1 MKQPCHVPTC
11 CLRSFTFQVPGEAFP
26 WSCLCCQGSA
36 ATLRSLSSPGSIP
49 TLLSPWSRAPGGDF
63 LRIPSPSYIKAPM
76 ALPGQSGSDTQSS
89 SAPDHRRGAH
99 RELPHCSP
107 HPDPSSPRQPA
118 RKQRCPRPCIFNAA
132 AQWSTHLIAGGIK
145 ASPGAGV
152 SEVFVHLLGPD
163 LVSAVNESHPSS
175 FCRI

>member
-1 MKQPCHVPTC
+1 MRLFHGAV
-11 CLRSFTFQVPGEAFP
+11 
-26 WSCLCCQGSA
+26 SA
-36 ATLRSLSSPGSIP
+36 ARA
-49 TLLSPWSRAPGGDF
+49 LLPHSG
-63 LRIPSPSYIKAPM
+63 PSPLPGASPHCSRPGAEPQEEISSELQAHPYIKAPM

-89 SAPDHRRGAH
+89 SAPDHRRGAQG
-99 RELPHCSP
+99 EFQHCSP
-107 HPDPSSPRQPA
+107 HPEPSSPHQPA
-118 RKQRCPRPCIFNAA
+118 RKQRCHRPCIFNAA
-132 AQWSTHLIAGGIK
+132 ARWSTHLIAGGIK